1 MSDSRLVARGLGKRY
16 RTGLGPRAG
25 REFWAL
31 RDIGF
36 AVGPGEAVGVLG
48 RNGAGKSTLLKL
60 LARITSP
67 SEGEFETWGRVCG
80 LLEVGS
86 GFHPELTGREN
97 VFLNAALHGLD
108 RRETAR
114 RLDAIVAFAGVEE
127 FVDTPMKRYST
138 GMFVRLAVAVAAH
151 LDADVLLVDEVLSVA
166 DAGFRARSLGRLGE
180 LGRAGRALVFVS
192 HDLEALRATCSRG
205 LLLEAGRLSA
215 AAPIDDAIGCYLLS
229 GEASR
234 YAPRR
239 ERADRPQIVAA
250 ELRDGQGRR
259 SARVAATDAAVV
271 RVCYAVPRA
280 VGPVRL
286 AATLRSVGGALLF
299 VSDSRDA
306 GLQAPAEAGEHALE
320 LRLPPGSLEC
330 GTFQI
335 GLQLWD
341 AGERLDVVEP
351 ALHLEVVAGR
361 ADEAADPLRPRGA
374 VRVPCEWSV
383 ALPEASLAE

>member
-1 MSDSRLVARGLGKRY
+1 MSAIALVARGLGKRY
-16 RTGLGPRAG
+16 RTGLGRSRG
-25 REFWAL
+25 HEFWAL

-36 AVGPGEAVGVLG
+36 TLGPGEAVGVLG

-60 LARITSP
+60 LTRIASP

-114 RLDAIVAFAGVEE
+114 RLDAIVGFAGVED
-127 FVDTPMKRYST
+127 FLDTPMKRYST
-138 GMFVRLAVAVAAH
+138 GMYVRLAFAVAAH

-166 DAGFRARSLGRLGE
+166 DAAFRARSLARLGE
-180 LGRAGRALVFVS
+180 LGRAGCALVFVS

-205 LLLEAGRLSA
+205 LWLEAGRLSA
-215 AAPIDDAIGCYLLS
+215 DAAVDAAIARYLLA

-234 YAPRR
+234 YAPRPR
-239 ERADRPQIVAA
+239 EGERPRIVLA
-250 ELRDGQGRR
+250 ELRDGHGRR
-259 SARVAATDAAVV
+259 SARIAATDAASV
-271 RVCYAVPRA
+271 RVAYAVPRA
-280 VGPVRL
+280 WGPLRL
-286 AATLRSVGGALLF
+286 AASVGGAGGARLF
-299 VSDSRDA
+299 ASDSRDA
-306 GLQAPAEAGEHALE
+306 GIEVPCAAGEHALE
-320 LRLPPGSLEC
+320 LRLPPGTLEC
-330 GTFQI
+330 GVFQV

-341 AGERLDVVEP
+341 AGERLDGADP
-351 ALHLEVVAGR
+351 ALHLEVVPGR
-361 ADEAADPLRPRGA
+361 GGETADPLRPRGG

-383 ALPEASLAE
+383 ALPEESLAE

>member
-1 MSDSRLVARGLGKRY
+1 MSPLLVARGLGKRY
-16 RTGLGPRAG
+16 RVGLGARA
-25 REFWAL
+25 RRDFWAL
-31 RDIGF
+31 RDVDF
-36 AVGPGEAVGVLG
+36 AASAGEAVGVLG

-60 LARITSP
+60 LTRIASP

-108 RRETAR
+108 RKETAR

-138 GMFVRLAVAVAAH
+138 GMFVRLAFAVAAH

-180 LGRAGRALVFVS
+180 LGREGRALVFVS

-205 LLLEAGRLSA
+205 LLLEGGRLAVDAPVDA
-215 AAPIDDAIGCYLLS
+215 AIARYLLS

-234 YAPRR
+234 YAPRQQ
-239 ERADRPQIVAA
+239 RADRPQIVAA
-250 ELRDGQGRR
+250 ELRDGHGRR
-259 SARVAATDAAVV
+259 SARLAATDAAVV
-271 RVCYAVPRA
+271 RVVYTVPRTG
-280 VGPVRL
+280 GPLRL
-286 AATLRSVGGALLF
+286 AASVRGVSGALLF

-306 GLQAPAEAGEHALE
+306 GLLAPAEAGEHALA
-320 LRLPPGSLEC
+320 LRLPPGALEC
-330 GTFQI
+330 GTFQV

-341 AGERLDVVEP
+341 AGERLDLVEP

-361 ADEAADPLRPRGA
+361 ADEAADPLRPRGG
-374 VRVPCEWSV
+374 VRVSCEWSV
-383 ALPEASLAE
+383 ALPEESLAK